1 MLERVTAS
9 ALYNAADAGYE
20 QAARADVARVDPL
33 LRRTIN
39 KRLRRAIDDGIELTG
54 PVDDVVDEQQQ
65 LRVAYLLFVEK
76 LGDVE
81 PRSKDAVAAAFAKA
95 AESAP
100 KKAPRLWFVTPL
112 VLLLVL
118 GGGGLA
124 GYQLFGPSPEQ
135 RMRRSALGQALGNDL
150 TKWVVSLDR
159 YRRARDGF
167 RGVDGKLNKLEE
179 HKSALL
185 ASTKE
190 ALGEPGEKAFTAIL
204 DAGEKIDGSGRPEGL
219 APDAKVEP
227 DFVPDDEKA
236 LFDATRGMNE
246 LLAQEG
252 KPVVLDARTSLTSI
266 HGGGD
271 LGGLVPF
278 REVIVVSYFVERTG
292 TLRYRG
298 GDTPVTLGKRL
309 DNLNVAIAGD
319 AYDTKAL
326 GGMLVSLDLA
336 EETLTG
342 GLMTPLAGTAPWELV
357 PAKEAAL
364 MEGGEEM
371 IDRAGQVLREE
382 LLGSAG
388 VERESATR
396 IADLLDQRR
405 EMVNKLT
412 DLDVPSPRKLLLD
425 DESIEKLEH
434 FREEN
439 LEVFQVLE
447 LNEKLQGYEGDFK
460 RILLTFADAATIR
473 GVVYLLEKKETEVP
487 EALAAVLA
495 ELPEGYRDPE
505 HPRRQLFADLAAIA
519 SSETIAKTLLSLVV
533 RSLLLSSGRFVT
545 PGPRVLVSE
554 MAGALGVTPSD
565 PWIENGRISKRF
577 PALYKALMEKSSAE
591 VKAAALSVFKE
602 LAKSEPPE
610 LSWP

>member
-33 LRRTIN
+33 LRRSIN
-39 KRLRRAIDDGIELTG
+39 KQLRRAINDGIERTG
-54 PVDDVVDEQQQ
+54 PIDDVVDEQQQ
-65 LRVAYLLFVEK
+65 LRVAYLLLIEK
-76 LGDVE
+76 LGDVD
-81 PRSKDAVAAAFAKA
+81 PRSKEAVAEAFQKA
-95 AESAP
+95 AETAP

-112 VLLLVL
+112 VLLVVL
-118 GGGGLA
+118 GGGGLL

-135 RMRRSALGQALGNDL
+135 RVRRSALGQAVGNDL

-167 RGVDGKLNKLEE
+167 RGVDGKLNKLKERRA
-179 HKSALL
+179 ALL
-185 ASTKE
+185 ASTKD
-190 ALGEPGEKAFTAIL
+190 ALGEPAEKAFSAIL
-204 DAGEKIDGSGRPEGL
+204 DAGEKVDGSGRPPG
-219 APDAKVEP
+219 ADPDTKVEP

-236 LFDATRGMNE
+236 LYDATKSFND
-246 LLAQEG
+246 LLAKEG
-252 KPVVLDARTSLTSI
+252 KPVVLDARTSLSSI
-266 HGGGD
+266 RGGGD

-278 REVIVVSYFVERTG
+278 REVIVVSYFVERRG

-298 GDTPVTLGKRL
+298 EPTPVTLGKRL

-319 AYDTKAL
+319 AYDTFAL

-336 EETLTG
+336 EATLTG

-357 PAKEAAL
+357 PQKEAAL
-364 MEGGEEM
+364 MEGGEAM

-388 VERESATR
+388 VEQESATK
-396 IADLLDQRR
+396 IADLLAQRR
-405 EMVNKLT
+405 EMINKLT
-412 DLDVPSPRKLLLD
+412 DLDVVAPKKLLLD

-434 FREEN
+434 FRQEN

-447 LNEKLQGYEGDFK
+447 LNEKLQTHEDEFK

-473 GVVYLLEKKETEVP
+473 GSVYLLEKSESEVP
-487 EALAAVLA
+487 ESLASALA
-495 ELPEGYRDPE
+495 ELPERYRDPE
-505 HPRRQLFADLAAIA
+505 HPRRQILADLAAIA

-545 PGPRVLVSE
+545 PGPRVLIAE
-554 MAGALGVTPSD
+554 MADALGVTPSD
-565 PWIENGRISKRF
+565 PWIDDGHISKRF
-577 PALYKALMEKSSAE
+577 PALYKALMEKSSKE
-591 VKAAALSVFKE
+591 VQTAARAVFEQLSKN
-602 LAKSEPPE
+602 APPE
-610 LSWP
+610 LSWQ